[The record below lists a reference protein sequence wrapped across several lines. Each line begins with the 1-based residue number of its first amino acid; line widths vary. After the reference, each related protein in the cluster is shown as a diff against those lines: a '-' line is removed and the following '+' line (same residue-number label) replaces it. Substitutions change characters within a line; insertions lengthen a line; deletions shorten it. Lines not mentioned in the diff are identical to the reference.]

1 MGLRIGLALFAV
13 LALALFIANRDIPEE
28 EAGHPQIS
36 VVFPESSEPGSV
48 QTATFTITNP
58 GPERMDSLFLSFA
71 RVGPA
76 EGGGELP
83 IPIVDVGFRH
93 ENEAIVSIDPEPE
106 AVSLDAVVYRF
117 ASLDAGET
125 TTISFELRIPDDRGP
140 AANSVAAYPG
150 EFPDR
155 ARGVRLGTEVEG

>member
-1 MGLRIGLALFAV
+1 MGLRIALAVFVV
-13 LALALFIANRDIPEE
+13 LAMALFIANRDIPEE

-36 VVFPESSEPGSV
+36 VVFPETSEPGSI

-58 GPERMDSLFLSFA
+58 GPDGMDTLFISFA

-76 EGGGELP
+76 QGGGELP
-83 IPIVDVGFRH
+83 IPIVDVGARN
-93 ENEAIVSIDPEPE
+93 ENPAIVSIDPEPE
-106 AVSLDAVVYRF
+106 AVSLDGVVYRF
-117 ASLDAGET
+117 DALDAGET
-125 TTISFELRIPDDRGP
+125 TTISFDLRIPDDPGP

-155 ARGVRLGTEVEG
+155 ARGVRLDTRVEG

>member
-1 MGLRIGLALFAV
+1 MGLRIGLALFGV

-28 EAGHPQIS
+28 EAGHPLIT
-36 VVFPESSEPGSV
+36 VEFPQSADPGSV

-58 GPERMDSLFLSFA
+58 GPEEMSSLFLSFA

-76 EGGGELP
+76 VGERELP
-83 IPIVDVGFRH
+83 VPIVDVGARN
-93 ENEAIVSIDPEPE
+93 ENPSIVAVDPEPD
-106 AVSLDAVVYRF
+106 AVSLDGVVYRF
-117 ASLDAGET
+117 GSLAAGDT
-125 TTISFELRIPDDRGP
+125 TTISFDLRIPETPGP

-155 ARGVRLGTEVEG
+155 ARGVRLDTQVGG